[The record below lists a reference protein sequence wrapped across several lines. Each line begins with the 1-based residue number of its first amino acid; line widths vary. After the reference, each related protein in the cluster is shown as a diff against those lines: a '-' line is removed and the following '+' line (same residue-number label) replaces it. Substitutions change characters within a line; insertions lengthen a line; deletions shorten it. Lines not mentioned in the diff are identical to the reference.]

1 MTQKLMAAL
10 LLAVALAGCTS
21 QSDNEKKSNQHSLH
35 TSPTTETALVG
46 SWIEPNPIDS
56 TQVQGI
62 ELQTGGMAQSI
73 NMATLLYKNWSLSDQ
88 KLVLVAESIGN
99 RTSSIDTTSYE
110 IVKID
115 TDSLVLKNQELMLR
129 YRRK

>member
-10 LLAVALAGCTS
+10 LLAVALVGCTS
-21 QSDNEKKSNQHSLH
+21 QSDNEKKSKQDSLH
-35 TSPTTETALVG
+35 ASPATETTLIG
-46 SWIEPNPIDS
+46 SWVEPNPIDS

-62 ELQTGGMAQSI
+62 ELQAGGTAQSI

-99 RTSSIDTTSYE
+99 RTSSIDTTTYE
-110 IVKID
+110 IVKVD
-115 TDSLVLKNQELMLR
+115 TDSLVLKKQDFMLR